1 MNALEVYALLN
12 KKLKGVISGVESTKI
27 IDNTIYWTFTD
38 GTSEQMTFPTPTSI
52 QDVFISDDNH
62 LYCSLT
68 TGTLIDAGALPTSN
82 IEISKAT
89 GNILV
94 QKEDG
99 LYVPSAEI
107 SIDDSLDY
115 NTAGELGVKESFVS
129 ETIENNNTISTTDI
143 ERLF

>member
-38 GTSEQMTFPTPTSI
+38 GTSERMTFPNPTSI

-68 TGTLIDAGALPTSN
+68 TGVILDAGALPTPE
-82 IEISKAT
+82 IQISKTA

-94 QKEDG
+94 KKDDG
-99 LYVPSAEI
+99 LFVPSAEI
-107 SIDDSLDY
+107 LIDDSLDY
-115 NTAGELGVKESFVS
+115 NTEGELGVKESFVS
-129 ETIENNNTISTTDI
+129 ETISNNNTISTEDI